1 MSLLQ
6 QDSNVLDDAAR
17 GEEFTSGSSRIGWA
31 AVIAAVL
38 VSLAIAAYV
47 IAGQTGPAATGEV
60 SGVTAR
66 LVHRETSAFDA
77 GGAPKPKDEFDQL
90 LIFAHLKVRNQSK
103 HPVTVHDITA
113 NLTLPDGIHSS
124 NAASAFDYER
134 LFQFMPDLAP
144 LHGKALPLETTLNP
158 GQTLEG
164 DAVMPFRITKAEW
177 DARKSLDFSVAI
189 PYQESVKITPTSPVT
204 MR

>member
-31 AVIAAVL
+31 ATVAALL
-38 VSLAIAAYV
+38 VSLAIAAYFL
-47 IAGQTGPAATGEV
+47 AGQTGPPAKGEV

-77 GGAPKPKDEFDQL
+77 GGAPKPKDEFDQVL
-90 LIFAHLKVRNQSK
+90 LFAHLKIHNQSK
-103 HPVTVHDITA
+103 QPITVHDITA
-113 NLTLPDGIHSS
+113 NITLPDGIHSS

-134 LFQFMPDLAP
+134 LFQFMPDLAS
-144 LHGKALPLETTLNP
+144 LHGKSLPMETTLQP

-164 DAVMPFRITKAEW
+164 DAVMSFRITKAEW
-177 DARKSLDFSVAI
+177 DARKALDFTVAI
-189 PYQESVKITPTSPVT
+189 PYQETVKITTTSPVNT
-204 MR
+204 L